1 MHALTALCLGHQRA
15 QQREATISRAD
26 DFKTLFSNIAIDNED
41 TIALRYGEVT
51 RACNLQFRDTDSRTA
66 NSLQVGSYVWIGV
79 QKGPR

>member
-1 MHALTALCLGHQRA
+1 MTALRWGHRAA
-15 QQREATISRAD
+15 QQREATISRTD

-66 NSLQVGSYVWIGV
+66 NSLCSAT
-79 QKGPR
+79 